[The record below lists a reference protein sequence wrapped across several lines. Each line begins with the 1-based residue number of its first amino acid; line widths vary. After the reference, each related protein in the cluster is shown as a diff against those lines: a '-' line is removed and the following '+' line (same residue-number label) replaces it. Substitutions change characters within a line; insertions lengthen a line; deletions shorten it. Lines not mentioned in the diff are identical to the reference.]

1 MKKPITILIVLSVL
15 LNISLIYLFIFKGET
30 TKTNDNRIAVV
41 MTPDNTDF
49 VLNEMR
55 DFLESIQQINEGI
68 LNNDA
73 RKIIDAGKKSGGSVI
88 DHAPKGLIKSLPIG
102 FKKLGFATHNIFDEI
117 KESAEANFIPKNTQ
131 IQLNKLLN
139 NCTACHKSYKIS
151 TKQIRQ

>member
-1 MKKPITILIVLSVL
+1 MFLKVKNLTNLTQLNNEKTNYNFNSIICIIKYK
-15 LNISLIYLFIFKGET
+15 LNIFFIFKGET

-73 RKIIDAGKKSGGSVI
+73 QKIIDAGKKSSDSVI
-88 DHAPKGLIKSLPIG
+88 DHAPKGLIKSL
-102 FKKLGFATHNIFDEI
+102 KYN
-117 KESAEANFIPKNTQ
+117 
-131 IQLNKLLN
+131 
-139 NCTACHKSYKIS
+139 
-151 TKQIRQ
+151 